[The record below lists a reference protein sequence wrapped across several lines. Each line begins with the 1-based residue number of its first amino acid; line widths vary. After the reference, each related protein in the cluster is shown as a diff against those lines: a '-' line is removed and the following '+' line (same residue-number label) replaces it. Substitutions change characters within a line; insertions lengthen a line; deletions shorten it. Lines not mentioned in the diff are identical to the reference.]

1 MVEEEQNKLKDTE
14 RKRILNNFLD
24 RLLTYQEK
32 PEAEKDKSTNKV
44 IKKEKTDN
52 INENE
57 KKNNLN
63 KTNIYPTLINNSN
76 IKNIPVPNMLQNN
89 EEKEKDP
96 LDNEIKEIKKIIENK
111 KKRSYDKIK
120 QENLKKIEK
129 LKEEINYIQTN
140 EKNQLS
146 LIDDELNKEESD
158 AVFTLKNEYDKI
170 KINDVVQS
178 LKKKKEKEI

>member
-1 MVEEEQNKLKDTE
+1 MKMK
-14 RKRILNNFLD
+14 
-24 RLLTYQEK
+24 
-32 PEAEKDKSTNKV
+32 
-44 IKKEKTDN
+44 
-52 INENE
+52 
-57 KKNNLN
+57 KKNN
-63 KTNIYPTLINNSN
+63 KTDIYPTLINNSN

-129 LKEEINYIQTN
+129 LKQNIEKLNNNIEKLKEEINYIQTN
-140 EKNQLS
+140 EENQLS

-158 AVFTLKNEYDKI
+158 AVFTLHNEYDKI

-178 LKKKKEKEI
+178 VKKNKEKEI